1 MFPPRALHSKI
12 KTADT
17 TEQRTWP
24 RERVL
29 DCLEWLEWL
38 VSSATSALRKLT
50 GKSWTIITDKEGRRG
65 GAIRMEQGS
74 ETRRHVW
81 LVLRVEDP
89 L

>member
-1 MFPPRALHSKI
+1 
-12 KTADT
+12 
-17 TEQRTWP
+17 
-24 RERVL
+24 VV
-29 DCLEWLEWL
+29 

-50 GKSWTIITDKEGRRG
+50 GKSWTIITDKEGQRG

-81 LVLRVEDP
+81 LVLRMEDP